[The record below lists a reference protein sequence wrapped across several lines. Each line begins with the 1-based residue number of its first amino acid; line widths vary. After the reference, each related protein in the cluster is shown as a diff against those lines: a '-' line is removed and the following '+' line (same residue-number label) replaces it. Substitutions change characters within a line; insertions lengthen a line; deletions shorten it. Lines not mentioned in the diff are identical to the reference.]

1 MAPQTYFVL
10 ALVGGALAA
19 LDEGYQMIKKM
30 KAYFGDIVF

>member
-1 MAPQTYFVL
+1 VL

-30 KAYFGDIVF
+30 KAFFGDIIF